1 MNNAMRRRRHRYDP
15 NRIQPRR
22 AADRIARRRCAGVLK
37 MLARCIREDRKGS
50 KS

>member
-15 NRIQPRR
+15 NRIRPRK
-22 AADRIARRRCAGVLK
+22 AEDRLHRIRKGGVLK